1 MKKPKGLPEWF
12 SLQNY
17 DETKFLT
24 PLEWY
29 ENLHKR
35 RMFFVYQNISQKN
48 WQNNLA
54 WRKEDAVK
62 RCKEIHDLIAEKP
75 VIRVNSEKKIYHD
88 KTTVHSLNNSD
99 LVNNYNWLTE
109 NAPQVFF
116 EYIELRNQSKG
127 DAFKLSI
134 KDGDLKN
141 YLKDQCSSWENEKAL
156 LSINLHAS
164 DEHIIEDF
172 KNWLANTRS
181 SLAKKSAKKTF
192 STADLTEWTD
202 YKILPYLD
210 LKIWSIFTNCHITQ
224 VILGNAIFPDELDVD
239 TTERI
244 RRTTKK
250 KAEWL
255 MNHSILDAFGVQIK
269 KEREL
274 KLSVKT

>member
-1 MKKPKGLPEWF
+1 MKKSKGLPEWF

-17 DETKFLT
+17 NETKFLT

-35 RMFFVYQNISQKN
+35 RMFFVFQRMADSNRQDIS
-48 WQNNLA
+48 A

-75 VIRVNSEKKIYHD
+75 VIRVNDDKKIYYD
-88 KTTVHSLNNSD
+88 KTTVYSLNNGD
-99 LVNNYNWLTE
+99 LVDNYNWLTK
-109 NAPQVFF
+109 NAPPVFF
-116 EYIELRNQSKG
+116 EYVELLNQSRD
-127 DAFKLSI
+127 DAFTLTFKN
-134 KDGDLKN
+134 KDLRS
-141 YLKDQCSSWENEKAL
+141 YFKDQCSSWNNEKAL

-172 KNWLANTRS
+172 KKWLANTRS
-181 SLAKKSAKKTF
+181 GLAKKSTKKTF
-192 STADLTEWTD
+192 STTDLTEWTD

-210 LKIWSIFTNCHITQ
+210 LKIWSIFTDCHITQ
-224 VILGNAIFPDELDVD
+224 VIIGNAIFPDELNVD

-255 MNHSILDAFGVQIK
+255 MNNSILDAFGVQIQ
-269 KEREL
+269 KEREHN
-274 KLSVKT
+274 KAT